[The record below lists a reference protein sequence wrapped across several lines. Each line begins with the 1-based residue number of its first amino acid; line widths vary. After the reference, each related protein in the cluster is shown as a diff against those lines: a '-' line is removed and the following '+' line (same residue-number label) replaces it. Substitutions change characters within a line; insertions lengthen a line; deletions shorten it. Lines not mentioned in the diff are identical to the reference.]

1 MSLSGDIISNM
12 NMEAEISAIGEISG
26 EVDLSGAG
34 TTPHIVASATVS
46 PDPGIPS
53 CNVVRSGT
61 DETPNF
67 TFNFEGLKGEPGEQ
81 GEQGEAGTDGTD
93 GVTPSVSATA
103 SVSPVTGT
111 PSVVVTRSG
120 TDAAPNFDFAFA
132 GLKGERGAKGD
143 TGEAGPVGPTGADG
157 VTPDISATASVSN
170 TTGTP
175 SVVVTKTGAD
185 LNPNFDFAFENIKGE
200 QGVQG
205 DPGRNGADG
214 VDGVTPIISATASAD
229 NVTGIPNVVITRSG
243 TDTAPNFDF
252 AFHNIKGEKGDT
264 GEGVPDDVGA
274 SIGSVVTHTATGNEW
289 VLPSADNTRYDNT
302 QSGLTA
308 TKVQGAIDENAS
320 AISSLNSSLT
330 NKADLAS
337 PTFTGTPKAPTA
349 TSGTSTTQIAT
360 TAFVDN
366 AVGKQV
372 IYRDVTISSVTA
384 TVGSVQS
391 VDITLPSV
399 SGYSIYAA
407 SVRSASGAANG
418 NLIIIPRIN
427 SNYVT
432 IANIAS
438 GTITATNI
446 VIRYVLVKN

>member
-67 TFNFEGLKGEPGEQ
+67 TFNFEGIKGEPGEQ
-81 GEQGEAGTDGTD
+81 GEQGEAGVDGTD

-132 GLKGERGAKGD
+132 GLKGDRGAKGD

-157 VTPDISATASVSN
+157 VTPDISATASVTN

-200 QGVQG
+200 QGIQG
-205 DPGRNGADG
+205 NPGRNGADG
-214 VDGVTPIISATASAD
+214 VDGVTPIISATGSAD

-264 GEGVPDDVGA
+264 GEGVPDDTGA

-289 VLPSADNTRYDNT
+289 VLPCADNTRYDNT
-302 QSGLTA
+302 QSGLAA
-308 TKVQGAIDENAS
+308 TEVQSAIDEEAA
-320 AISSLNSSLT
+320 AISELNSSLSRKSEVKNTSFQGTT
-330 NKADLAS
+330 NNNGIVIIPIAITKLV
-337 PTFTGTPKAPTA
+337 
-349 TSGTSTTQIAT
+349 QILNVVEGNNYYYG
-360 TAFVDN
+360 FVR
-366 AVGKQV
+366 K
-372 IYRDVTISSVTA
+372 
-384 TVGSVQS
+384 
-391 VDITLPSV
+391 
-399 SGYSIYAA
+399 
-407 SVRSASGAANG
+407 SASNQIVVKAVDDGFNPIS
-418 NLIIIPRIN
+418 NKTVIIEY
-427 SNYVT
+427 NY
-432 IANIAS
+432 I
-438 GTITATNI
+438 
-446 VIRYVLVKN
+446 

>member
-67 TFNFEGLKGEPGEQ
+67 TFNFEGIKGEPGEQ
-81 GEQGEAGTDGTD
+81 GEQGEAGADGTD
-93 GVTPSVSATA
+93 GITPSVSATA

-143 TGEAGPVGPTGADG
+143 TGEAGPEGPTGADG
-157 VTPDISATASVSN
+157 VTPDISATASVTN

-214 VDGVTPIISATASAD
+214 VDGVTPIISATGSAD
-229 NVTGIPNVVITRSG
+229 NATGIPNVVITRSG

-264 GEGVPDDVGA
+264 GEGVPDDTSA
-274 SIGSVVTHTATGNEW
+274 AIGSVVTHTSNGNDW
-289 VLPSADNTRYDNT
+289 VLPSADNTSYDNT
-302 QSGLTA
+302 QSGLAA
-308 TKVQGAIDENAS
+308 TKVQSAIDE
-320 AISSLNSSLT
+320 LNYSLT
-330 NKADLAS
+330 N
-337 PTFTGTPKAPTA
+337 
-349 TSGTSTTQIAT
+349 IAT
-360 TAFVDN
+360 TLNSATLASGVTGGLYYVKLGRIVVFTGSLATTSASSAGTILASNMPSPRFVN
-366 AVGKQV
+366 
-372 IYRDVTISSVTA
+372 ISFR
-384 TVGSVQS
+384 G
-391 VDITLPSV
+391 LNNN
-399 SGYSIYAA
+399 AA
-407 SVRSASGAANG
+407 SSFYDCYIDNTGA
-418 NLIIIPRIN
+418 LRIVATTAGVSLRVAGGYI
-427 SNYVT
+427 SNT
-432 IANIAS
+432 
-438 GTITATNI
+438 
-446 VIRYVLVKN
+446 

>member
-67 TFNFEGLKGEPGEQ
+67 TFNFEGIKGEPGEQ
-81 GEQGEAGTDGTD
+81 GEQGVAGVDGTD
-93 GVTPSVSATA
+93 GITPSVSATA
-103 SVSPVTGT
+103 SVSPATGT

-185 LNPNFDFAFENIKGE
+185 MNPNFDFAFENIKGE
-200 QGVQG
+200 QGIQG

-214 VDGVTPIISATASAD
+214 VDGVTPIISATGSAD
-229 NVTGIPNVVITRSG
+229 NATGIPNVVITRSG

-264 GEGVPDDVGA
+264 GEGVPDDIGA
-274 SIGSVVTHTATGNEW
+274 DIGSVVTHTSTGNEW
-289 VLPSADNTRYDNT
+289 VIPSADNTSYDNT

-308 TKVQGAIDENAS
+308 SDVQDAIDENAA
-320 AISSLNSSLT
+320 AISLLNFSLMKCQQVQFNIPSVNIPAGVGQYSNVLTRFNLKTSTIVDTVFT
-330 NKADLAS
+330 NKQLKDIFGGHS
-337 PTFTGTPKAPTA
+337 IIGCNIIYTQGPTLPKECIVWTND
-349 TSGTSTTQIAT
+349 Q
-360 TAFVDN
+360 
-366 AVGKQV
+366 
-372 IYRDVTISSVTA
+372 TIS
-384 TVGSVQS
+384 
-391 VDITLPSV
+391 
-399 SGYSIYAA
+399 A
-407 SVRSASGAANG
+407 SVMNISSSAST
-418 NLIIIPRIN
+418 
-427 SNYVT
+427 VT
-432 IANIAS
+432 
-438 GTITATNI
+438 TI
-446 VIRYVLVKN
+446 RLLVFYI